1 MPQINPV
8 SFGYYD
14 ANDQL
19 VDLTPA
25 VDIQN
30 VSLNREAIYQ
40 EWTDGN
46 WISHRAFVRARIS
59 GTVNVGYRL
68 ESAHR
73 AFLAGLAGAVREDG
87 TVKLRAYVNNVEDVC
102 VFYAFVEPVGAGK
115 WDLLNSHQWQTTALK
130 ITER

>member
-25 VDIQN
+25 IDIQS

-46 WISHRAFVRARIS
+46 WTDHRAVVRTRIS
-59 GTVNVGYRL
+59 GTVNVGFRQ

-73 AFLAGLAGAVREDG
+73 AFLTDLAAAVREDG
-87 TVKLRAYVNNVEDVC
+87 TIKLSAYVNNVEDVC
-102 VFYAFVEPVGAGK
+102 VFYAFVETVGAGK
-115 WDLLNSHQWQTTALK
+115 WDLVNSRQWQTTALK